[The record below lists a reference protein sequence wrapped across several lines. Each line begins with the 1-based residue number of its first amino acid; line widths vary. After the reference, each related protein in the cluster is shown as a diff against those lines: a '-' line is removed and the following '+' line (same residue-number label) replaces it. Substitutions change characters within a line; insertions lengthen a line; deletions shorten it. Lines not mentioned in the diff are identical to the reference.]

1 MTDHFAAF
9 SFVDRITDLVP
20 GSRAR
25 GRFAIPAG
33 IEEFPPCLM
42 AEAVGQLAAWVAM
55 SHIDFRGRPVA
66 ALARETRFLHAAKP
80 GDTLELAVEIED
92 CDDEAVA
99 YRGWADV
106 VSPHARDTALLAAP
120 LGDGSRASG
129 RPGGAQGGV
138 RAIELHDCLGPM
150 LPLAEFDDPAA
161 MRERFALLTGAGA
174 QAGRFHGVDRMRVT
188 RDGGESGTSATAT
201 LAVPVSAP
209 FFNDHFPRRHVFPAT
224 LMLDA
229 QIGLALE
236 LAAESSHWRAGAA
249 LSPVRMTN
257 VKVRSFTAPGAS
269 LTIGAEMR
277 EQEGGEATFTLSAQ
291 AEGKTVATARVVIA
305 EASS

>member
-1 MTDHFAAF
+1 MRMTDHFAAF

-20 GSRAR
+20 GIRAR
-25 GRFAIPAG
+25 GRFAIPPG
-33 IEEFPPCLM
+33 IEEFPACLM

-80 GDTLELAVEIED
+80 GDTLDLAVEVED

-99 YRGWADV
+99 YRGWAEV
-106 VSPHARDTALLAAP
+106 
-120 LGDGSRASG
+120 
-129 RPGGAQGGV
+129 GGV

-174 QAGRFHGVDRMRVT
+174 PAGRFHGVARPRVT
-188 RDGGESGTSATAT
+188 RDGGESGASATAT
-201 LAVPVSAP
+201 LAVPAAAP

-229 QIGLALE
+229 QIGLALD
-236 LAAESSHWRAGAA
+236 LATESSRWHAGAA
-249 LSPVRMTN
+249 LSPVRMTH
-257 VKVRSFTAPGAS
+257 VKVRSFTPPGAS
-269 LTIGAEMR
+269 LTIAAEMR
-277 EQEGGEATFTLSAQ
+277 GREGSEATFMLSAQ